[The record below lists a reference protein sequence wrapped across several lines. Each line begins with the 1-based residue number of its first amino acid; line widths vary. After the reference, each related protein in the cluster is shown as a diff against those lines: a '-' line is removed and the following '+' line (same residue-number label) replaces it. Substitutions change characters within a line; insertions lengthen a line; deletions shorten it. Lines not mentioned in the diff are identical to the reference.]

1 MVLISCSDTLNFK
14 EWFQVDGHTS
24 SVVHTN
30 PHVPVCVAPL
40 YPCKAQIATTFD
52 KLYYLDLA
60 LPNDDDAELVSPPAS
75 NTFGVD

>member
-1 MVLISCSDTLNFK
+1 MSQFILLPSIRAKHRL
-14 EWFQVDGHTS
+14 
-24 SVVHTN
+24 
-30 PHVPVCVAPL
+30 PRP
-40 YPCKAQIATTFD
+40 FD